1 MRVCVFSKV
10 NCQVK
15 LKDFAK
21 NGQEKKKEKKIYIKI

>member
-1 MRVCVFSKV
+1 MCVFSKV

-21 NGQEKKKEKKIYIKI
+21 NGQEKKKEKKNIKI